1 MIEVKGTRTAAAAQ
15 VDPADP
21 LGLRRDPVPTGRAL
35 AVWMGGLIGLALY
48 LKSFLWPGE
57 AEAKPEPEPDRPRD
71 ADNENQGLPA
81 PRAVQAPPGAPEPE
95 TAAQSASDAT
105 EASRSPVLALP
116 EVVSRF
122 DSGFAASIPAL
133 KLPTPFLSANDVLP
147 PFRPLRDPVPEV
159 EMPRSGGGSSSG
171 GVPRPPKNGAGT
183 HNQPGDRDGTTDP
196 RNRAPRNS
204 GPVNLGEVGSGA
216 TLAIALSHL
225 LAKTADADGDV
236 LTVSMGA
243 ASQGQIG
250 SVSGGWRY
258 LADTDE
264 LGEVNLRFRVSDG
277 TAMVEQTATL
287 TVVENLFFCSEQA
300 DLLVGTH
307 GRDRIL
313 GRGGDDNLAGLGGRD
328 RIDGGDGADNIA
340 GGAGNDS
347 LEGGA
352 GDDVIAGGAGN
363 DWINGGAGND
373 RLHGEAGDDLI
384 EGEAGDDLAT
394 GDAGN
399 DSLSGGAGHDSLD
412 GGTGDDLLSGDEGAD
427 VLFGDA
433 GNDTLRGGIGLDSL
447 AGGEGDDWI
456 GAGDGNDS
464 LQGDAGHDVLF
475 ADAGADRLS
484 GGSGNDQLF
493 GGAGDDSL
501 AGDDGR
507 DLLSGDAGDD
517 HLEGGAGE
525 DILMGGAG
533 ADSVS
538 GGAGAD
544 VVLAD
549 DDAAADQFFGGDGF
563 DQLTFSAATDGVE
576 INLMMGLATG
586 DSTGEDS
593 FDSFEAFVGSTYDDV
608 FVASEG
614 TATLTGNGGADLY
627 QFQPGDT
634 VAPVL
639 SIFQITD
646 FDSDDL
652 IWIDTAQ
659 GAKQIRKAQA
669 ALEDSIENFFE
680 EFSEGINADEPRL
693 RYSHEWTESY
703 QRTLVEVDFDH
714 DDHSDLTLYI
724 DGEHLLAL
732 DRA

>member
-21 LGLRRDPVPTGRAL
+21 LGLRRDPLPVGRTL
-35 AVWMGGLIGLALY
+35 AIWVGGLIGVALY
-48 LKSFLWPGE
+48 LKSFLGSGE
-57 AEAKPEPEPDRPRD
+57 AEAQPEPEPRRVPEAED
-71 ADNENQGLPA
+71 ENQSKPA
-81 PRAVQAPPGAPEPE
+81 PRVMQAQPGAAEPEP
-95 TAAQSASDAT
+95 AASSSS
-105 EASRSPVLALP
+105 EAPEAPRPSMLSLP

-122 DSGFAASIPAL
+122 DSGFASGLPAL
-133 KLPTPFLSANDVLP
+133 KLPTPFLSANEVLP
-147 PFRPLRDPVPEV
+147 PFRPLRDPVPEAV
-159 EMPRSGGGSSSG
+159 VPRSGGGTSSTG
-171 GVPRPPKNGAGT
+171 PDMPHLP
-183 HNQPGDRDGTTDP
+183 RDGATDP

-225 LAKTADADGDV
+225 LAKTADADGDA
-236 LTVSMGA
+236 LTVSMGG

-258 LADTDE
+258 LADTEE
-264 LGEVNLRFRVSDG
+264 LGEVTLRFRVSDG
-277 TAMVEQTATL
+277 KALVEQTATL
-287 TVVENLFFCSEQA
+287 MVVENLFSGSELA
-300 DLLVGTH
+300 DLLVGTQ

-313 GRGGDDNLAGLGGRD
+313 GKGDDDNLAGLGGRD

-352 GDDVIAGGAGN
+352 GDDVIAGGAGH
-363 DWINGGAGND
+363 DWIAGGDGND
-373 RLHGEAGDDLI
+373 RLHGEAGDDVI
-384 EGEAGDDLAT
+384 AGEAGDDLAT

-399 DSLSGGAGHDSLD
+399 DSLSGGDGRDSLD
-412 GGTGDDLLSGDEGAD
+412 GGAGDDLLAGDDEDDLLLGA
-427 VLFGDA
+427 A
-433 GNDTLRGGIGLDSL
+433 GHDTLRGGTGRDTL
-447 AGGEGDDWI
+447 AGGDGNDWI

-464 LQGDAGHDVLF
+464 VQGDAGDDALF
-475 ADAGADRLS
+475 ADAGADQVS

-493 GGAGDDSL
+493 GGVGGDSL
-501 AGDDGR
+501 AGGEGQ

-517 HLEGGAGE
+517 LLDGGAGE
-525 DILMGGAG
+525 DILTGGAG
-533 ADSVS
+533 ADSLS
-538 GGAGAD
+538 GGTGAD

-549 DDAAADQFFGGDGF
+549 DDAAADQFDGGDGF
-563 DQLTFSAATDGVE
+563 DQLNFSAATDGVE
-576 INLMMGLATG
+576 INLMTLEATG
-586 DSTGEDS
+586 DSTGEDN
-593 FDSFEAFVGSTYDDV
+593 FDHFESFVGSAYDDV
-608 FVASEG
+608 FVASDG

-634 VAPVL
+634 VAPVI
-639 SIFQITD
+639 SVFQITD

-652 IWIDTAQ
+652 IWIATTQ
-659 GAKQIRKAQA
+659 GAQQIRKAQA
-669 ALEDSIENFFE
+669 ALEDSIDNFFE

-693 RYSHEWTESY
+693 RYSHEWTDSY

-714 DDHSDLTLYI
+714 DDQIDLTLHI

>member
-21 LGLRRDPVPTGRAL
+21 LGLRREPLPAGRAL

-57 AEAKPEPEPDRPRD
+57 AAANPEPESGRAPDTGD
-71 ADNENQGLPA
+71 DNQGIPTPHA
-81 PRAVQAPPGAPEPE
+81 MQARPGTAEPEPS
-95 TAAQSASDAT
+95 AAHSAS
-105 EASRSPVLALP
+105 EASEAHRPSMLSRP
-116 EVVSRF
+116 EAVSRF
-122 DSGFAASIPAL
+122 DSRFAASLPAL

-147 PFRPLRDPVPEV
+147 PFRPLRDPVPETV
-159 EMPRSGGGSSSG
+159 VPRSGGGVGSAGAGAPPTG
-171 GVPRPPKNGAGT
+171 GRPPPPL
-183 HNQPGDRDGTTDP
+183 PGDRDGTADP

-236 LTVSMGA
+236 LTVSMGG

-258 LADTDE
+258 LADTE
-264 LGEVNLRFRVSDG
+264 ALGEVTLRFRVSDG
-277 TAMVEQTATL
+277 TALVEQTATL
-287 TVVENLFFCSEQA
+287 TVVENLFSGSELA
-300 DLLVGTH
+300 DLLVGTQ

-313 GRGGDDNLAGLGGRD
+313 GKGGDDNLAGLGGRD
-328 RIDGGDGADNIA
+328 RIEGGDGADNIA

-347 LEGGA
+347 LDGGA
-352 GDDVIAGGAGN
+352 GDDVIAGGAGH
-363 DWINGGAGND
+363 DWIAGGAGND
-373 RLHGEAGDDLI
+373 RLHGEAGDDVI

-399 DSLSGGAGHDSLD
+399 D
-412 GGTGDDLLSGDEGAD
+412 
-427 VLFGDA
+427 
-433 GNDTLRGGIGLDSL
+433 TLRGGTGRDTL
-447 AGGEGDDWI
+447 AGGADDDWI

-464 LQGDAGHDVLF
+464 LQGDAGHDALF
-475 ADAGADRLS
+475 AEAGADHLS

-493 GGAGDDSL
+493 GGTGGDSL
-501 AGDDGR
+501 AGDDGQ
-507 DLLSGDAGDD
+507 DLLAGDAGDD
-517 HLEGGAGE
+517 RLDGGAGA

-549 DDAAADQFFGGDGF
+549 DDAAADQFDGGDGL

-576 INLMMGLATG
+576 INLMTQMATG

-593 FDSFEAFVGSTYDDV
+593 FDGFETFVGSTHDDV
-608 FVASEG
+608 FVASDE

-634 VAPVL
+634 VAPVI

-652 IWIDTAQ
+652 IWIATAQ
-659 GAKQIRKAQA
+659 GARQIRKAQA
-669 ALEDSIENFFE
+669 ALEDSIDNFFE

-693 RYSHEWTESY
+693 RYSHEWTDSY

-714 DDHSDLTLYI
+714 DDHIDLTLQI

>member
-1 MIEVKGTRTAAAAQ
+1 MIEVKGTRTAAATQ

-21 LGLRRDPVPTGRAL
+21 LGLRRDAVPAARTL
-35 AVWMGGLIGLALY
+35 LVWLGGLIGVALY

-57 AEAKPEPEPDRPRD
+57 ADAQPEPERREPDAANKENRSPAVDRAAPAAPGAAEPEPAAQPGSD
-71 ADNENQGLPA
+71 AAEA
-81 PRAVQAPPGAPEPE
+81 PR
-95 TAAQSASDAT
+95 TAMLS
-105 EASRSPVLALP
+105 LP

-122 DSGFAASIPAL
+122 DRGFAANLPAL

-147 PFRPLRDPVPEV
+147 PFKPLRDPVPEA
-159 EMPRSGGGSSSG
+159 EMPRSGSGSSSG
-171 GVPRPPKNGAGT
+171 GPTAPAKGGGGT
-183 HNQPGDRDGTTDP
+183 QHLPGDGTTDP

-225 LAKTADADGDV
+225 LAKTADADGDA
-236 LTVSMGA
+236 LTVSMGGV
-243 ASQGQIG
+243 SQGQIG
-250 SVSGGWRY
+250 SVTGGWRY
-258 LADTDE
+258 LADTDA
-264 LGEVNLRFRVSDG
+264 LGEVTVRFRVSDG
-277 TAMVEQTATL
+277 KALVEQTATL
-287 TVVENLFFCSEQA
+287 TVVENMFSGSEQA
-300 DLLVGTH
+300 DLLVGTQ

-313 GRGGDDNLAGLGGRD
+313 GNGGDDNLAGLGGRD

-340 GGAGNDS
+340 GGAGHDS

-352 GDDVIAGGAGN
+352 GDDVIAGGAGH
-363 DWINGGAGND
+363 DWIYGGAGND
-373 RLHGEAGDDLI
+373 QLHGEDGDDVIEAAAGDDI
-384 EGEAGDDLAT
+384 AT

-399 DSLSGGAGHDSLD
+399 DSLSGGTGDDRLD
-412 GGTGDDLLSGDEGAD
+412 GGTGDDLLSGDEGEDLLLGAA
-427 VLFGDA
+427 GD
-433 GNDTLRGGIGLDSL
+433 DTLRGGTGRDTL
-447 AGGEGDDWI
+447 AGGDGNDWV
-456 GAGDGNDS
+456 GAGDGDDS
-464 LQGDAGHDVLF
+464 VQGDAGDDALF
-475 ADAGADRLS
+475 AEAGADRVA
-484 GGSGNDQLF
+484 GGTGNDQLF
-493 GGAGDDSL
+493 GGLGGDSL
-501 AGDDGR
+501 YGDEGQ

-517 HLEGGAGE
+517 LLEGGAGE
-525 DILMGGAG
+525 DILTGGAG

-549 DDAAADQFFGGDGF
+549 DDAAADQFDGGDGF
-563 DQLTFSAATDGVE
+563 DQLDFSAASEGVE
-576 INLMMGLATG
+576 INLMTMMASG

-593 FDSFEAFVGSTYDDV
+593 FESFEAFVGSAYDDV
-608 FVASEG
+608 FLADDG

-634 VAPVL
+634 VAPVI

-652 IWIDTAQ
+652 IWIATAQ

-693 RYSHEWTESY
+693 RYSHEWTENY
-703 QRTLVEVDFDH
+703 QRTLVEVDFDR
-714 DDHSDLTLYI
+714 DEQIDLTLYI

>member
-1 MIEVKGTRTAAAAQ
+1 MIEVKGTRSAAAAP

-21 LGLRRDPVPTGRAL
+21 LGLRRDPLPAGRTL
-35 AVWMGGLIGLALY
+35 AVWMGGLIGVALY

-57 AEAKPEPEPDRPRD
+57 AEARPEPEPHRPPETG
-71 ADNENQGLPA
+71 AENHGKPA
-81 PRAVQAPPGAPEPE
+81 PRAVQAPPGAAEPEPDAP
-95 TAAQSASDAT
+95 AASEVS
-105 EASRSPVLALP
+105 EAPRPPMLSLP
-116 EVVSRF
+116 GVVGRF
-122 DSGFAASIPAL
+122 DRGLAVSMPAL
-133 KLPTPFLSANDVLP
+133 RLPTPFLSANDVLP

-159 EMPRSGGGSSSG
+159 EVPQGGGAVASEGSG
-171 GVPRPPKNGAGT
+171 ALPVLGRPMP
-183 HNQPGDRDGTTDP
+183 PPSDGTADP

-204 GPVNLGEVGSGA
+204 GPVHLGEVGSGA
-216 TLAIALSHL
+216 TLAIALSQL
-225 LAKTADADGDV
+225 LAKTADADGDA
-236 LTVSMGA
+236 LGVSMGG

-250 SVSGGWRY
+250 AVSGGWRY
-258 LADTDE
+258 LADTE
-264 LGEVNLRFRVSDG
+264 ALGEVTLRFRVSDG
-277 TAMVEQTATL
+277 RALVEQTATL
-287 TVVENLFFCSEQA
+287 TVVENLFSGSEQA
-300 DLLVGTH
+300 DLLVGTA

-313 GRGGDDNLAGLGGRD
+313 GKGGDDNLAGLGGRD

-340 GGAGNDS
+340 GGAGHDS

-352 GDDVIAGGAGN
+352 GDDVIAGGAGH
-363 DWINGGAGND
+363 DRISGGAGND
-373 RLHGEAGDDLI
+373 RLHGEAGDDVI
-384 EGEAGDDLAT
+384 AGDAGDDFAT

-412 GGTGDDLLSGDEGAD
+412 GGAGDDLLAGEDGDDFLRGA
-427 VLFGDA
+427 A
-433 GNDTLRGGIGLDSL
+433 GQDTLRGGAGRDTL
-447 AGGEGDDWI
+447 AGGEGHDWI
-456 GAGDGNDS
+456 GAGEGDDS
-464 LQGDAGHDVLF
+464 LQGEAGDDALF
-475 ADAGADRLS
+475 AEAGADRVS
-484 GGSGNDQLF
+484 GGSGNDQMF
-493 GGAGDDSL
+493 GGAGGDSL
-501 AGDDGR
+501 AGDDGE

-517 HLEGGAGE
+517 LLDGGAGA
-525 DILMGGAG
+525 DILTGGAG
-533 ADSVS
+533 ADSLS

-549 DDAAADQFFGGDGF
+549 DDAAADQFYGGEGL
-563 DQLTFSAATDGVE
+563 DQLTFSAATDGVA
-576 INLMMGLATG
+576 INLMTLMATG
-586 DSTGEDS
+586 DSTGEDR
-593 FDSFEAFVGSTYDDV
+593 FDGFESFVGSPHDDV
-608 FVASEG
+608 FVASGG

-714 DDHSDLTLYI
+714 DDQIDLTLQI

>member
-57 AEAKPEPEPDRPRD
+57 AEAKPEPEPHRPPD
-71 ADNENQGLPA
+71 AGNENQGQAA
-81 PRAVQAPPGAPEPE
+81 PRAVQTPPGAPEPE
-95 TAAQSASDAT
+95 TGAQSASDAT
-105 EASRSPVLALP
+105 EAPRPSMLSLP

-159 EMPRSGGGSSSG
+159 EVPRSGGGSSLG
-171 GVPRPPKNGAGT
+171 GAPLPPKNGSGT

-225 LAKTADADGDV
+225 LAKTADADGDA
-236 LTVSMGA
+236 LTVSMGG

-258 LADTDE
+258 LADTEE
-264 LGEVNLRFRVSDG
+264 LGEVTLRFRVSDG
-277 TAMVEQTATL
+277 TALVEQTATL
-287 TVVENLFFCSEQA
+287 TVVENLFSGSEQA

-313 GRGGDDNLAGLGGRD
+313 GHGGDDNLAGLGGRD

-340 GGAGNDS
+340 GGAGDDS

-352 GDDVIAGGAGN
+352 GDDVIAGGAGH

-373 RLHGEAGDDLI
+373 RLHGEAGDDVI

-399 DSLSGGAGHDSLD
+399 D
-412 GGTGDDLLSGDEGAD
+412 
-427 VLFGDA
+427 
-433 GNDTLRGGIGLDSL
+433 TLRGGTGRDTL

-501 AGDDGR
+501 AGDDGQ
-507 DLLSGDAGDD
+507 DVLSGDAGEDR
-517 HLEGGAGE
+517 LEGGAGA
-525 DILMGGAG
+525 DILVGGAG

-544 VVLAD
+544 IVLAD

-593 FDSFEAFVGSTYDDV
+593 FDSFEAFVGSAYDDV

-634 VAPVL
+634 VAPVI

-659 GAKQIRKAQA
+659 GAKHIRKAQA